1 MLNEPKITTIS
12 IFLDAI
18 VLIEDM
24 VVITIKIDIKDYL
37 IDKAEIGMAVLEK
50 IEKILIIEMKIE
62 EEISLI
68 IKVLSSGAISD
79 KMTGFKEEEILIII

>member
-1 MLNEPKITTIS
+1 MKVEKEKEYEQFKKLS
-12 IFLDAI
+12 
-18 VLIEDM
+18 
-24 VVITIKIDIKDYL
+24 
-37 IDKAEIGMAVLEK
+37 LEK

-79 KMTGFKEEEILIII
+79 KMTGFKEEEIMIII